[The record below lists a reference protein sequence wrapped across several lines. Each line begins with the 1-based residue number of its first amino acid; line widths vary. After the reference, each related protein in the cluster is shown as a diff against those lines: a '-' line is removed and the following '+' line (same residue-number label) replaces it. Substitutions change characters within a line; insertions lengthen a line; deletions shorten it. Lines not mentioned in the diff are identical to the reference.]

1 MARKNDGKAVL
12 WRGIVR
18 RQPESG
24 LSIRDFCAAEGI
36 SEPSFYAWRK
46 KLRQGPDDGAET
58 RRSSRHEQVSGD
70 APFDNAPLF
79 VPLKLVDAAA
89 MLEIVH
95 PLGYRIQVTGDVN
108 RVALRHVIETLDERG
123 TR

>member
-1 MARKNDGKAVL
+1 MARKKSGEKERL

-24 LSIRDFCAAEGI
+24 LSIREFCAAEGI

-46 KLRQGPDDGAET
+46 RLRQRPRDDRPEA
-58 RRSSRHEQVSGD
+58 RQSRHGEEG
-70 APFDNAPLF
+70 ADNAPLF

-108 RVALRHVIETLDERG
+108 RVALRQVIETLDERG
-123 TR
+123 AR

>member
-1 MARKNDGKAVL
+1 MARKKSREKETW

-18 RQPESG
+18 RQELSD
-24 LSIRDFCAAEGI
+24 LSIRDFCAEEGI

-46 KLRQGPDDGAET
+46 KLRQRPDDDVET
-58 RRSSRHEQVSGD
+58 RRSSRREQVSD
-70 APFDNAPLF
+70 DAPLF

-108 RVALRHVIETLDERG
+108 REALRQVIETLDERG
-123 TR
+123 AL